1 MKNGLTGLNRW
12 LLSPLHY
19 SRAVRLS
26 FERLTDLYF
35 ERFLYTVQKAFSVI
49 KVFEPT
55 KRKIEL
61 QGEMKDEERSSRPGS
76 KAILQ
81 DTNLTVGL
89 MERDFRTIAEFSKK
103 NYENIINVSYL
114 QKIKLDFEVI
124 MDLFKVHKSEFT
136 EKFDR
141 IHENFK
147 ENGIYVLKA
156 VISVREDCDEKDK
169 KNMEKIYENYFS
181 R

>member
-1 MKNGLTGLNRW
+1 MKNELTGLNRW

-26 FERLTDLYF
+26 LERFADLYF
-35 ERFLYTVQKAFSVI
+35 ERFLYTVKKAFSVL
-49 KVFEPT
+49 KVFEPA

-61 QGEMKDEERSSRPGS
+61 EGEMKDEERSSRPGS

-81 DTNLTVGL
+81 NTSLTLEL
-89 MERDFRTIAEFSKK
+89 MERDLKTIVEFSKK
-103 NYENIINVSYL
+103 NYESIINVSYL

-124 MDLFKVHKSEFT
+124 MDLFKVKKYEFPD
-136 EKFDR
+136 KFDKV
-141 IHENFK
+141 HENFK

-156 VISVREDCDEKDK
+156 VISVREDCDDKDK
-169 KNMEKIYENYFS
+169 KNMEKLYETYFAK
-181 R
+181 